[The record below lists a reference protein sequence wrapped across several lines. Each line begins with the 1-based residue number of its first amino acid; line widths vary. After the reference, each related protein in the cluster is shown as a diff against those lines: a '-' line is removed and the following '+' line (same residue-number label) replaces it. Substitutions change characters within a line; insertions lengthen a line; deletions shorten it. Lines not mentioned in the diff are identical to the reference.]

1 MKTNFSLLFYVKRP
15 KNQQKRI
22 VPVYVRI
29 TVSGQRSE
37 TTTGVNCDLDRW
49 NSKTGRQTGN
59 KEEVKI
65 FNAYLD
71 NLQSDIYKA
80 HKNLS
85 ESSGEI
91 TAESIRCK
99 WLGIET
105 EIHTIAEAIQL
116 HNQKMEALI
125 GNGYALGTL
134 KRFQVLERHVLA
146 FLEKK
151 YRTKDMNIKKINRPF
166 VNDFEFFLRTENK
179 CSGNTAA
186 KYLKNFGKIL
196 RITLA
201 SGWIDRDPMFGF
213 KIKMKPVERPF
224 LSQEELNSL
233 ARKEFSTERLSQV
246 RDVFLFC
253 CLTGLAYSDV
263 EKLSLSNIQIGID
276 GSSWIYTNRTKTGVR
291 SAVPL
296 LASAVVILDRYKD
309 NPYCASK
316 GRVLPVSSNQKMNE
330 YLKEIA
336 ILCGI
341 EKHLSSH
348 IARHTFATTVT
359 LLNGVPIESV
369 SKMLGHTNI
378 KTTQIYAKVLDIKV
392 SADMALLKEKFFII
406 Q

>member
-1 MKTNFSLLFYVKRP
+1 MKTNFSLLFHAKRP

-22 VPVYVRI
+22 VPIYVRI
-29 TVSGQRSE
+29 TVAGLRSE

-49 NSKTGRQTGN
+49 NPKTGRQIGS
-59 KEEVKI
+59 KEDAKN
-65 FNAYLD
+65 FNGYLD
-71 NLQSDIYKA
+71 NIRAEIYQA
-80 HKNLS
+80 HKSLS
-85 ESSGEI
+85 ESTEEI
-91 TAESIRCK
+91 TAESIKCK
-99 WLGIET
+99 WLGTES
-105 EIHTIAEAIQL
+105 EIHTVMEAVKL

-125 GNGYALGTL
+125 GSGYALGTL
-134 KRFQVLERHVLA
+134 KRFQVLERHVSA
-146 FLEKK
+146 FLQKK
-151 YRTKDMNIKKINRPF
+151 HKLSDLNIKKINRPF
-166 VNDFEFFLRTENK
+166 ISDFEFFLRTENK

-196 RITLA
+196 RISIVL
-201 SGWIDRDPMFGF
+201 GWIDIDPMFGYKF
-213 KIKMKPVERPF
+213 KMKPVERPF
-224 LSQEELNSL
+224 LSHEELLRL
-233 ARKEFSTERLSQV
+233 AVKKFSTERLSQV
-246 RDVFLFC
+246 RDIFLFC

-263 EKLSLSNIQIGID
+263 EKLSLANIQMGID
-276 GSSWIYTNRTKTGVR
+276 GGTWIYTNRTKTGTR

-309 NPYCASK
+309 NPYCTNKDRA
-316 GRVLPVSSNQKMNE
+316 LPVLSNQRMNE

-341 EKHLSSH
+341 DKHLSSH

-378 KTTQIYAKVLDIKV
+378 KTTQIYAKVIDIKV
-392 SADMALLKEKFFII
+392 SADMVLLKERFSIV

>member
-29 TVSGQRSE
+29 TVSGRRSE

-49 NSKTGRQTGN
+49 NPRTGRQIGS
-59 KEEVKI
+59 KEDVKN

-71 NLQSDIYKA
+71 NIQSEIYLA
-80 HKNLS
+80 HKSLS
-85 ESSGEI
+85 EMAEEI
-91 TAESIRCK
+91 TAESIKYR
-99 WLGIET
+99 WLGTET
-105 EIHTIAEAIQL
+105 NGHTIMEAVKL
-116 HNQKMEALI
+116 HNQNMEALI
-125 GNGYALGTL
+125 GNGYAVGTL

-151 YRTKDMNIKKINRPF
+151 YCCKDMNIKKINRAF
-166 VNDFEFFLRTENK
+166 INDFEFFLRTENK

-186 KYLKNFGKIL
+186 KYIKNFGKIL

-201 SGWIDRDPMFGF
+201 SGWIEKDPMFGF

-224 LSQEELNSL
+224 LSHEELNSL
-233 ARKEFSTERLSQV
+233 AIKKFSSDRLSQV
-246 RDVFLFC
+246 RDIFLFC

-296 LASAVVILDRYKD
+296 LASAVLILDRYKD
-309 NPYCASK
+309 NAYCLTK
-316 GRVLPVSSNQKMNE
+316 DRVLPVSSNQKMNE

-341 EKHLSSH
+341 DKHLSSH

-369 SKMLGHTNI
+369 SKMLGHTSI

-392 SADMALLKEKFFII
+392 SADMALLREKFSFL

>member
-1 MKTNFSLLFYVKRP
+1 MKTNFSMLFYVKRP

-29 TVSGQRSE
+29 TVSGKRSE

-49 NSKTGRQTGN
+49 NPKTGRQIGN

-71 NLQSDIYKA
+71 NLQSEIYKA

-85 ESSGEI
+85 ESSEEI

-99 WLGIET
+99 WLGIEK
-105 EIHTIAEAIQL
+105 EVHTVMDAMKL

-125 GNGYALGTL
+125 GNGYAIGTL
-134 KRFQVLERHVLA
+134 KRFQVLERHVQA
-146 FLEKK
+146 FLEKE

-166 VNDFEFFLRTENK
+166 ITDFEFFLRTENR
-179 CSGNTAA
+179 CSANTAA

-201 SGWIDRDPMFGF
+201 SGWIDRDPMFGY

-224 LSQEELNSL
+224 LTDDELNSL
-233 ARKEFSTERLSQV
+233 ARKKFSTERLSQV
-246 RDVFLFC
+246 RDIFLFC

-276 GSSWIYTNRTKTGVR
+276 GSNWIYTNRTKTGVR

-309 NPYCASK
+309 NAYCTNK

-378 KTTQIYAKVLDIKV
+378 KTTQIYAKILDIKV
-392 SADMALLKEKFFII
+392 SADMALLKEKFSIL

>member
-15 KNQQKRI
+15 KNQQKKI

-49 NSKTGRQTGN
+49 NPKTGRQIGS

-71 NLQSDIYKA
+71 NLQSEIYKA

-85 ESSGEI
+85 ESSEEI

-99 WLGIET
+99 WLGIEK
-105 EIHTIAEAIQL
+105 EIHTVMEAVML
-116 HNQKMEALI
+116 HNQNMEALI
-125 GNGYALGTL
+125 GNGYAIGTL

-151 YRTKDMNIKKINRPF
+151 YCTKDMNIKKINRPF
-166 VNDFEFFLRTENK
+166 INDFEFFLRTENK

-201 SGWIDRDPMFGF
+201 SGWIDKDPIFGY
-213 KIKMKPVERPF
+213 KINMKPVERPF
-224 LSQEELNSL
+224 LSNEELNIL
-233 ARKEFSTERLSQV
+233 ARKKFSTERLSQV
-246 RDVFLFC
+246 RDIFLFC

-296 LASAVVILDRYKD
+296 LPSAVVILDRYQD
-309 NPYCASK
+309 NAYCINK

-392 SADMALLKEKFFII
+392 SADMALLKEKFSIL